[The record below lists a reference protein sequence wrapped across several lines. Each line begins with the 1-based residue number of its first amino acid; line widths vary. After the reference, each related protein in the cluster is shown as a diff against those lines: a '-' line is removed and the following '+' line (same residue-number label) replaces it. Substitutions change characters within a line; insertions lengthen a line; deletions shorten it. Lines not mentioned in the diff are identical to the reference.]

1 MLLMSLKLY
10 LHRVDGAKRH
20 AAAQQEG
27 SHDFQHQLK
36 AIRAVSHKLVERLE
50 DEASRLG
57 EA

>member
-1 MLLMSLKLY
+1 MSLKLFP
-10 LHRVDGAKRH
+10 HRVDGAKRH